1 MTPAVVHGDRL
12 MTGDREAAMARDV
25 VTALHGP
32 EGFLRVQRTDGHSF
46 DFPPELGRI
55 VQYIL
60 DVMAGGGSV
69 TVSAIPEELTT
80 TAAAALLGISR
91 PTLMGLIREGRL
103 PAHKVGS
110 HHRLMSA
117 DVLAHRMAQR
127 SGERAALEAHRA
139 AEDGLD

>member
-1 MTPAVVHGDRL
+1 MSPTVVVGDRL
-12 MTGDREAAMARDV
+12 MSGEREAAMAREV

-32 EGFLRVQRTDGHSF
+32 EGFLRVERTDGQSF

-80 TAAAALLGISR
+80 TAAAALLDISR
-91 PTLMGLIREGRL
+91 PALMVLIREGRI

-110 HHRLMSA
+110 HHRLRSA
-117 DVLAHRMAQR
+117 DVLAHRER
-127 SGERAALEAHRA
+127 ERATLAVLPGPGSGA
-139 AEDGLD
+139 G